1 MVADC
6 LGFRGWLGQSGQ
18 VAYRALSELPPIPAP
33 VRRKNAS
40 GFSAMLKALLES
52 RPKLKLHLQT
62 EELPVYPLKVTQRSG
77 GRPPAIRMKRH
88 NTGLSVCALFREAW
102 RLWALGKS
110 LVFALTSDSAAGHR
124 HFRGIHRRHDSLWA
138 ELH

>member
-1 MVADC
+1 
-6 LGFRGWLGQSGQ
+6 
-18 VAYRALSELPPIPAP
+18 
-33 VRRKNAS
+33 
-40 GFSAMLKALLES
+40 MLKALLES
-52 RPKLKLHLQT
+52 RLKLKLHLQT

-77 GRPPAIRMKRH
+77 GRPPVIRMKRH
-88 NTGLSVCALFREAW
+88 NTGPIRLRLISRTQGLA
-102 RLWALGKS
+102 LWALGKS